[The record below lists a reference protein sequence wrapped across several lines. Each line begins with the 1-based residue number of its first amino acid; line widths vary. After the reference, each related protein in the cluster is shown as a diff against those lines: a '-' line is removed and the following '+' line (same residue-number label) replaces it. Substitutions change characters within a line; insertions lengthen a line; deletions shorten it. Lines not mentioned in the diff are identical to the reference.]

1 MRDVQLQYCAVD
13 AMLTISKV
21 GREPDMRW
29 THERETCV
37 MGISVC
43 TAPLA
48 DASGR
53 MKGHAFAG
61 SILNLSDTPRA
72 PDGRMCLDTVCFRI
86 S

>member
-1 MRDVQLQYCAVD
+1 MSSIASEGGMASEGVMKDVQLQYCAVD

-48 DASGR
+48 DAG
-53 MKGHAFAG
+53 G
-61 SILNLSDTPRA
+61 
-72 PDGRMCLDTVCFRI
+72 
-86 S
+86 